1 MKAYFLTAALFV
13 AAASPVSAHKLI
25 EPGVREGIAKGAFS
39 ATPSSTWNRLGD
51 KEGKFQEIWTVD
63 GDKLN
68 RLIFFGGIPD
78 GEPLLKERNK
88 KLDPLPRFAANMLL
102 PDIPLLFERTY
113 RSFYGT
119 PSVEIGAMEPAKF
132 AGQDGIRFT
141 YRYVDSDDEVERSG
155 EAYAVI
161 QDQRLYM
168 TTFEAPEVYYF
179 DRDVE
184 SVRKLI
190 GTVGL
195 IKK

>member
-1 MKAYFLTAALFV
+1 MKQFFLAAALV
-13 AAASPVSAHKLI
+13 AAFASPVNAHKLI

-39 ATPSSTWNRLGD
+39 AAPNSTWNRLGD

-68 RLIFFGGIPD
+68 RLIFFGGVPD

-88 KLDPLPRFAANMLL
+88 KLDPLPKFAANMLL

-113 RSFYGT
+113 RGFYGT
-119 PSVEIGAMEPAKF
+119 PSIEVGGMEPAKF

-141 YRYVDSDDEVERSG
+141 YRYVDTEDEVERSG

-161 QDQRLYM
+161 HGQRLYM
-168 TTFEAPEVYYF
+168 ATFEAPGVYYF
-179 DRDVE
+179 DRDVAAF
-184 SVRKLI
+184 RKLV
-190 GTVGL
+190 GTVQL
-195 IKK
+195 LKK